1 MNYSMVRYVLFRL
14 LRVLGTLLVL
24 PLLVALIYREFDSAL
39 SFLVLIVLCCGLGI
53 LGSIKKPENKVIYA
67 KEGFAIT
74 AVAWFL
80 MSAIGAVPFVIT
92 GAIPNYIDAL
102 FETVSGF
109 TTTGGSILYTVD
121 SIEYS
126 VQFWRTFTHWIGG
139 MGVLVFL
146 LAVVPMAD
154 GYSMHLM
161 RAESPG
167 PVVGKI
173 VPRVKDTAKI
183 LYTIYLGI
191 TIIEATCLYISGMP
205 LYDSITISFSTVGTG
220 GFAIHDTG
228 MNGYSTTSQIIIIIF
243 MALCGVNFTVYYFL
257 LNRKPKE
264 AFAIDEV
271 KYYFGTI
278 LAAALVIAFNV
289 YNSGMIKDVR
299 MAFHH
304 SLFSVVSVMTTTG
317 FCTADFNEWP
327 MFSKL
332 LLVVLSLIGACAGST
347 GGGFKFSRAL
357 IVIRNARNEL
367 NFLVHPKAIKRVYM
381 DGHSVAGTTVKSVNA
396 YLGIYV
402 ITFIVSTIL
411 VSLDNFDFQT
421 TVTSVVATLNNIGPG
436 LGMVGPTG
444 NYAEFSVLSKI
455 VLMFD
460 MLAGRLELLPIF
472 IIMKPKTWKRG
483 YNY

>member
-1 MNYSMVRYVLFRL
+1 MNYSMIRYILFRL
-14 LRVLGTLLVL
+14 MRVHGFLLML
-24 PLLVALIYREFDSAL
+24 PFTVALIYREYDSAEA
-39 SFLVLIVLCCGLGI
+39 FFILIAISMVVGI
-53 LGSIKKPENKVIYA
+53 LGSAKKPANTVIYA

-74 AVAWFL
+74 AVAWL
-80 MSAIGAVPFVIT
+80 VMSILGAIPFVIT
-92 GAIPNYIDAL
+92 NTIPDYIDAL

-109 TTTGGSILYTVD
+109 TTTGGSILTSVD
-121 SIEYS
+121 HIEHS

-146 LAVVPMAD
+146 IAVVPMAD

-173 VPRVKDTAKI
+173 VPKVKDTAKI
-183 LYTIYLGI
+183 LYLIYIGI
-191 TIIEATCLYISGMP
+191 TVLEATILFITGVP
-205 LYDSITISFSTVGTG
+205 LYDAVTITFSTVGTG
-220 GFAIHDTG
+220 GFAVRDTG
-228 MNGYSTTSQIIIIIF
+228 MGDYSMLSQTVITIF

-257 LNRKPKE
+257 LNRKPKV

-271 KYYFGTI
+271 KYYFGAML
-278 LAAALVIAFNV
+278 LAAGAITANIYRAGAFD
-289 YNSGMIKDVR
+289 SIR

-304 SLFSVVSVMTTTG
+304 AMFNVASIMTTTG
-317 FCTADFNEWP
+317 FATADFDQWP
-327 MFSKL
+327 TFSRV
-332 LLVVLSLIGACAGST
+332 LLVLLSLVGACAGST

-367 NFLVHPKAIKRVYM
+367 NFLVHPKAVKRVYM
-381 DGHSVAGTTVKSVNA
+381 DGHSVDGTTVKSVSA

-402 ITFIVSTIL
+402 ITLLASVIL
-411 VSLDNFDFQT
+411 VSFDNFDFQT
-421 TVTSVVATLNNIGPG
+421 TVTSVIATLNNIGPG

-444 NYAEFSVLSKI
+444 NYSQFSHFSKL

-472 IIMKPKTWKRG
+472 IILKPKTWK
-483 YNY
+483 N

>member
-1 MNYSMVRYVLFRL
+1 MNYSMIRYILFRL
-14 LRVLGTLLVL
+14 LRIMGVLLIL
-24 PLLVALIYREFDSAL
+24 PLFVALIYKEYDSAEI
-39 SFLVLIVLCCGLGI
+39 FFVLIMIALVVGF
-53 LGSIKKPENKVIYA
+53 LGSYKKPKNTVIYA

-74 AVAWFL
+74 AVAWIV
-80 MSAIGAVPFVIT
+80 MSIIGAVPFVLT
-92 GAIPNYIDAL
+92 GAIPNFIDAL
-102 FETVSGF
+102 FETISGF
-109 TTTGGSILYTVD
+109 TTTGGSILTSVD
-121 SIEYS
+121 GLEKS

-146 LAVVPMAD
+146 LAVVPMTD

-173 VPRVKDTAKI
+173 VPKVKDTAKI
-183 LYTIYLGI
+183 LYLIYFGI
-191 TIIEATCLYISGMP
+191 TVTEIICLFISGLP
-205 LYDSITISFSTVGTG
+205 LYDAITISFSTVGTG
-220 GFAIHDTG
+220 GFAVRDTG
-228 MNGYSTTSQIIIIIF
+228 MMGYSVASQNIIILF

-271 KYYFGTI
+271 KYYLGTI
-278 LAAALVIAFNV
+278 LVASGIIAVNIYRAGVLDDF
-289 YNSGMIKDVR
+289 GMAI
-299 MAFHH
+299 HH
-304 SLFSVVSVMTTTG
+304 AMFTVTSIMTTTG
-317 FCTADFNEWP
+317 FGTLDFDKWP
-327 MFSKL
+327 MLSRL
-332 LLVVLSLIGACAGST
+332 MLVVLSLIGACAGST

-357 IVIRNARNEL
+357 IIIRNARNEL
-367 NFLVHPKAIKRVYM
+367 NYIVHPKAVKRVYM
-381 DGHSVAGTTVKSVNA
+381 DGHSVEGTTVKSVTA

-402 ITFIVSTIL
+402 ITFITSTLL

-436 LGMVGPTG
+436 LGMVGPMG
-444 NYAEFSVLSKI
+444 NYSEFSALSKL

-472 IIMKPKTWKRG
+472 VIMKPKTWKH
-483 YNY
+483 

>member
-14 LRVLGTLLVL
+14 LRVMGWLMIL
-24 PLLVALIYREFDSAL
+24 PLIVALIYKEYDSAF
-39 SFLVLIVLCCGLGI
+39 SFLALAVISNVAGI
-53 LGSIKKPENKVIYA
+53 LGSLKKPKNRVIYA

-74 AVAWFL
+74 AVAWL
-80 MSAIGAVPFVIT
+80 VMSAIGAIPFVIT
-92 GAIPNYIDAL
+92 GTIPNYIDAL

-109 TTTGGSILYTVD
+109 TTTGGSILTSVGF
-121 SIEYS
+121 IEKS

-173 VPRVKDTAKI
+173 VPKVKDTAKI

-191 TIIEATCLYISGMP
+191 TVLEATLLFLSGLP
-205 LYDSITISFSTVGTG
+205 LYDAITISFSTVGTG
-220 GFAIHDTG
+220 GFAVRDSG
-228 MNGYSTTSQIIIIIF
+228 MGDYSTLSQAIIIVF
-243 MALCGVNFTVYYFL
+243 MMLCGVNFTVYYFL
-257 LNRKPKE
+257 LRRKPKE

-271 KYYFGTI
+271 KYYFGI
-278 LAAALVIAFNV
+278 IFLAAGIVTVNIYRAGVLADP
-289 YNSGMIKDVR
+289 K

-304 SLFSVVSVMTTTG
+304 SLFSVVSIMTTTG
-317 FCTADFNEWP
+317 FGTLNFDEWP
-327 MFSKL
+327 MLSKL
-332 LLVVLSLIGACAGST
+332 ILVTLSLVGACAGST
-347 GGGFKFSRAL
+347 GGGFKVSRAL
-357 IVIRNARNEL
+357 IIIRNARNEL
-367 NFLVHPKAIKRVYM
+367 NFIVHPKAIKRVYM
-381 DGHSVAGTTVKSVNA
+381 DGHSVSGTTVKSVTA

-402 ITFIVSTIL
+402 ITFMTSTLL

-436 LGMVGPTG
+436 LGMVGPIG
-444 NYAEFSVLSKI
+444 NYSEFSYLSKI

-460 MLAGRLELLPIF
+460 MLAGRLELLPLFVIL
-472 IIMKPKTWKRG
+472 KPKTWKKG